1 MEDNQILDLYFSRDE
16 DAIAETK
23 SKYGAHLRNLSENIL
38 KDRGEAEE
46 CESDTYLRA
55 WNSIPP
61 TRPLNFFAWLIRVA
75 RNLSLKRLEV
85 KKRVKHNAVLVELS
99 EELADCLTDPNGT
112 VEAAVEGREVERLID
127 GWLDWQDEMKRFI
140 FLRRYFYGDD
150 ISDIARCA
158 GKTQA
163 AVRQILCRMRGE
175 IKEMLNEK
183 GVEVK

>member
-1 MEDNQILDLYFSRDE
+1 MEDNQIIALYFSRDE

-46 CESDTYLRA
+46 CENDTYLRA

-61 TRPLNFFAWLIRVA
+61 TRPLNFFAWLLRVA
-75 RNLSLKRLEV
+75 RNLSLNRLEV

-112 VEAAVEGREVERLID
+112 VETAAEGREVERLID

-140 FLRRYFYGDD
+140 FLRRYFYGDEL
-150 ISDIARCA
+150 SEIARYT

-175 IKEMLNEK
+175 LRELLNEK
-183 GVEVK
+183 GVTV